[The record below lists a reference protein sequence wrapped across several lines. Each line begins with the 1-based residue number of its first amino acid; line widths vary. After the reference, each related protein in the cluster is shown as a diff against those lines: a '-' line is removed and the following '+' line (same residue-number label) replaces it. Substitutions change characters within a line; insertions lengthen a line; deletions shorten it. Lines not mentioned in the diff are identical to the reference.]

1 MPWDLVRDGE
11 SLLVELEDL
20 QSDECDALIA
30 SVRVQ
35 VEDGVETVNL
45 RYQTMN
51 ANDPAVTESL
61 LGTIRS
67 EGVDM
72 TVSESSPEAMRS
84 KGADG
89 PLTGAGPSG

>member
-20 QSDECDALIA
+20 QSEECDALVA

-35 VEDGVETVNL
+35 VEDGVEIVNL

-61 LGTIRS
+61 LETIRS
-67 EGVDM
+67 EGVDV
-72 TVSESSPEAMRS
+72 TVSESSPEAMPS
-84 KGADG
+84 TDADG
-89 PLTGAGPSG
+89 R